1 MEELILPHQEEMLDC
16 NKNFKKEKKMLNIRK
31 RKIFINNF
39 ELMASVGAY
48 EVEKEQKQK
57 IIIDLEIYLT
67 NDSETKTDELN
78 QTQDYSQ
85 FRTLVKDIIDS
96 RHFQLLEIL
105 TDKIYEEIIKNEFV
119 LGVKV
124 KITKPDIFYDCEV
137 AYQLSNI

>member
-1 MEELILPHQEEMLDC
+1 MLDC

-85 FRTLVKDIIDS
+85 FRTLVKDIINS

>member
-1 MEELILPHQEEMLDC
+1 
-16 NKNFKKEKKMLNIRK
+16 MLNIRK

-39 ELMASVGAY
+39 ELMASVGVY

-85 FRTLVKDIIDS
+85 FRTLVKDIINS

>member
-1 MEELILPHQEEMLDC
+1 MEELILLHQEEMLDC

-48 EVEKEQKQK
+48 EVEKKQKQK
-57 IIIDLEIYLT
+57 IIIDLGIYLT

-85 FRTLVKDIIDS
+85 FRTLVKDIINS

>member
-1 MEELILPHQEEMLDC
+1 
-16 NKNFKKEKKMLNIRK
+16 MLNIRK

-85 FRTLVKDIIDS
+85 FRTLVKDIINS

-124 KITKPDIFYDCEV
+124 KITKPYIFYDCEV

>member
-67 NDSETKTDELN
+67 NDSETKKDELN

-85 FRTLVKDIIDS
+85 FRTLVKDIINS

>member
-85 FRTLVKDIIDS
+85 FRALVKDIINS

>member
-85 FRTLVKDIIDS
+85 FRTLVKDIINS

>member
-48 EVEKEQKQK
+48 QVEKEQKQK
-57 IIIDLEIYLT
+57 IIIDLEICLT

-85 FRTLVKDIIDS
+85 FRTLVRDIIDS

-124 KITKPDIFYDCEV
+124 KITKPNIFYDCEV

>member
-1 MEELILPHQEEMLDC
+1 MEELILLHQEEMLDC

-48 EVEKEQKQK
+48 AVEKEQKQK

-85 FRTLVKDIIDS
+85 FRTLVKDIINS

>member
-16 NKNFKKEKKMLNIRK
+16 NKNFKKEKKMLNNRK

-85 FRTLVKDIIDS
+85 FRTLVKDIINS

>member
-1 MEELILPHQEEMLDC
+1 MEELILLHQEEMLDC

-57 IIIDLEIYLT
+57 IIIELEIYLT

-85 FRTLVKDIIDS
+85 FRTLVKDIINS

>member
-1 MEELILPHQEEMLDC
+1 MEELILPHQEEMWDC

-85 FRTLVKDIIDS
+85 FRTLVKDIINS

>member
-1 MEELILPHQEEMLDC
+1 MEELILLHQEEMLDC

-85 FRTLVKDIIDS
+85 FRTLVKDIINS

-105 TDKIYEEIIKNEFV
+105 TNKIYEEIIKNEFV

>member
-1 MEELILPHQEEMLDC
+1 MEELILLHQEEMLDC

-85 FRTLVKDIIDS
+85 FRTLVKDIINS

>member
-1 MEELILPHQEEMLDC
+1 LLHQEEMLDC

-85 FRTLVKDIIDS
+85 FRTLVKDIINS

>member
-1 MEELILPHQEEMLDC
+1 MEELILPHQEEMLHC

-85 FRTLVKDIIDS
+85 FRTLVKGIINS

>member
-67 NDSETKTDELN
+67 NNSETKTDELN

-85 FRTLVKDIIDS
+85 FRTLVKDIINS

>member
-39 ELMASVGAY
+39 ELMASVGVY

-85 FRTLVKDIIDS
+85 FRTLVKDIINS

-105 TDKIYEEIIKNEFV
+105 TDKIYKEIIKNEFV

>member
-48 EVEKEQKQK
+48 QVEKEQKQK

-85 FRTLVKDIIDS
+85 FRTLVRDIINS

-124 KITKPDIFYDCEV
+124 KITKPNIFYDCEV

>member
-1 MEELILPHQEEMLDC
+1 MEELTLPHQEEMLDC

-85 FRTLVKDIIDS
+85 FRTLVKDIINS

>member
-1 MEELILPHQEEMLDC
+1 MLDC

-85 FRTLVKDIIDS
+85 FRTLVKDIINS

-105 TDKIYEEIIKNEFV
+105 TNKIYEEIIKNEFV

>member
-48 EVEKEQKQK
+48 EVEKKQKQK

-67 NDSETKTDELN
+67 NNSETKTDELN

-85 FRTLVKDIIDS
+85 FRTLVKDIINS

>member
-1 MEELILPHQEEMLDC
+1 MEELILLHQEEMLDC

-48 EVEKEQKQK
+48 EVEKKQKQK

-67 NDSETKTDELN
+67 NNSETKTDELN

-85 FRTLVKDIIDS
+85 FRTLVKDIINS

-124 KITKPDIFYDCEV
+124 KITKPDIFSDCEV

>member
-1 MEELILPHQEEMLDC
+1 MEELILLHQEEMLDC

-48 EVEKEQKQK
+48 EAEKEQKQK
-57 IIIDLEIYLT
+57 IIINLEIYLT

-85 FRTLVKDIIDS
+85 FRTLVKDIINS

>member
-85 FRTLVKDIIDS
+85 FRTLVKDIINR

>member
-1 MEELILPHQEEMLDC
+1 MEELTLPHQEEMLDC

-31 RKIFINNF
+31 RKIFINNS

-85 FRTLVKDIIDS
+85 FRTLVKDIINS

>member
-105 TDKIYEEIIKNEFV
+105 TDKIYEEIIKNQFV

>member
-1 MEELILPHQEEMLDC
+1 MEELILLHQEEMLDC

-48 EVEKEQKQK
+48 EVEKKQKQK

-85 FRTLVKDIIDS
+85 FRTLVKDIINS

>member
-48 EVEKEQKQK
+48 KVEKEQKQK

-85 FRTLVKDIIDS
+85 FRTLVKDIINS

>member
-16 NKNFKKEKKMLNIRK
+16 NINFKKEKKMLNIRK

-85 FRTLVKDIIDS
+85 FRTLVKDIINS

>member
-85 FRTLVKDIIDS
+85 FRTLVKDIISS

>member
-31 RKIFINNF
+31 RNIFINNF

-85 FRTLVKDIIDS
+85 FRTLVKDIINS

>member
-1 MEELILPHQEEMLDC
+1 MEELILLHQEEMLDC

-48 EVEKEQKQK
+48 EVEKKQKQK

-67 NDSETKTDELN
+67 NNSETKTDELN

-85 FRTLVKDIIDS
+85 FRTLVKDIINS